1 MGMGERCMAGDRP
14 PSSLQRQ
21 VSDGFPE
28 ARAAGRLGAPVLQLV
43 CLGGS
48 HGHVAL
54 GAWRDTDARR
64 LRACGAWT
72 AVGQRACGPTLATEW
87 DRASRQPGPLKQ
99 ALLGPLGEGHTAGQP
114 RPAGWRTRQT
124 PTSGLSCASQQ
135 LTQPRGAGTW
145 AWGAP
150 TWQLPWVAKDGNRN
164 EEGSGPGAQEAHP
177 PGTNPQRALGGQ
189 LGPVGKGRG
198 VSVQGT

>member
-1 MGMGERCMAGDRP
+1 MGERRMAGDRP

-72 AVGQRACGPTLATEW
+72 AVGQRACGPTLATRVGQGQQTTWATETSSA
-87 DRASRQPGPLKQ
+87 R
-99 ALLGPLGEGHTAGQP
+99 PLGEGHTAGRP

-135 LTQPRGAGTW
+135 LTQPKGAGTW
-145 AWGAP
+145 ARGAP
-150 TWQLPWVAKDGNRN
+150 TWQLPWVAEDGNCN

-198 VSVQGT
+198 VSIQGT